1 MAGSVEQAG
10 GQLAGVAQQQ
20 SSLAAAVAAGELWLE
35 SGVAERAAARC
46 EQAVK
51 DIDDLVLDAQDLTRK
66 RKFGD
71 NADGNVAAER
81 FAQAGVD
88 YIDSMRNAQ
97 QVFRNMAATYRAAGR
112 TTTETDAV
120 NEQMLRSTSE

>member
-1 MAGSVEQAG
+1 MEGSLEQTG

-51 DIDDLVLDAQDLTRK
+51 DIDQWLSGAERLTRL

-71 NADGNVAAER
+71 NHDGHATAAR
-81 FAQAGVD
+81 FAQAGHA
-88 YIDSMRNAQ
+88 YINTMKGAQ
-97 QVFRNMAATYRAAGR
+97 EVFKNMAATYRVAGR
-112 TTTETDAV
+112 TVTETDAA
-120 NEQMLRSTSE
+120 NEQMFRSQSE

>member
-97 QVFRNMAATYRAAGR
+97 QVFRNMAATFLAAER